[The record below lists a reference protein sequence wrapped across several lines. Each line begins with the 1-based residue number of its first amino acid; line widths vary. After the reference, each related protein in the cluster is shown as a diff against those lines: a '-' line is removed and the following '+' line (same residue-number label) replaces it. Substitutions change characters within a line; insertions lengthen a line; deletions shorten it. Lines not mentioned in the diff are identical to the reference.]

1 MSTIDTLARSLAK
14 TILEAQDKKPTSYD
28 TQAEVRRIEGDTV
41 WVHIPGGVDET
52 PVQLTTNA
60 KKGDIVQVRVSGG
73 RAWLYGNKTS
83 PPTDDTKANE
93 ADKKAVA
100 ADEHAIDAL
109 EATIKLDGRVK
120 QAEENVTVIEN
131 NIVVLDGRIDAADAS
146 ITTIEGNI
154 TTLDGR
160 VDTAE
165 GNINT
170 LTGRVDTAT
179 GKITT
184 IEGDITALDGR
195 VDSAETSIETVEGN
209 ITTLTNRVTTAE
221 GNITIVES
229 DITNLTDRVEDAED
243 DIDDTLKGLSLAQDI
258 IGTLAWIT
266 AHSTITDDTTPV
278 SGKAYY
284 IKNQDGTYTIVTD
297 TTGKNP
303 HNEGWYE
310 MDEAM
315 ANYVAAHLAMTDNG
329 LVVTKDNSKWKV
341 LVKDNGIDI
350 IDATSGINKVIAS
363 YGAGIEFDDER
374 EFHIGNQ
381 HAYIVFNPDNGGS
394 ITIGGANITLGGD
407 RSLDDVL
414 AGMNSTISNTLIYD
428 HTYVYGDYVDNKPT
442 TATFTAFLY
451 RGGVDVKNELDDED
465 NPKYPPSQFTWYLK
479 KEDENGVKEVPIVVN
494 PQSDPTNSGYQCTVN
509 LSDCGYGAE
518 VIGKFT
524 SLDDAE
530 ALTNDAD
537 TLTTID
543 DDPITV
549 RASGDSVRVRD
560 LTTSSTIF
568 PVDKLMVVG
577 SEDEHLVTIQT
588 LQDYLNANLDKQV
601 LFDTTA
607 NWNSQTTLVSR
618 SDTLY
623 IYTDHQRDSG
633 GHAIAGIKAGDG
645 LAYVVDLPFTDAIAT
660 EHIANSSIHI
670 TSSERSTWNDH
681 VSNSTI
687 HVTAADKEKWNSA
700 VKCYYAGTD
709 QLVFTVV

>member
-1 MSTIDTLARSLAK
+1 MSSSFNKIARDLAYTLRNANTS
-14 TILEAQDKKPTSYD
+14 KPAPYD
-28 TQAEVRRIEGDTV
+28 TQAEVRRIEGNTA
-41 WVHIPGGVDET
+41 WVHIPGGIDET
-52 PVQLTTNA
+52 PVQLTTSA

-93 ADKKAVA
+93 ADKKAGVA
-100 ADEHAIDAL
+100 DGHAIDAL

-120 QAEENVTVIEN
+120 QAEENVTIIEN
-131 NIVVLDGRIDAADAS
+131 NIVVLDDRVDQADAN
-146 ITTIEGNI
+146 ITTIEGNVSGLN
-154 TTLDGR
+154 TR
-160 VDTAE
+160 VATAE
-165 GNINT
+165 GN
-170 LTGRVDTAT
+170 
-179 GKITT
+179 ITT
-184 IEGDITALDGR
+184 IEGDISALDTR
-195 VDSAETSIETVEGN
+195 VDSAESDITTIEGN
-209 ITTLTNRVTTAE
+209 VSGLSTRVTTAE
-221 GNITIVES
+221 GNITTIEG
-229 DITNLTDRVEDAED
+229 DISGLTTRVSDAED
-243 DIDDTLKGLSLAQDI
+243 DIDDTLKGLALAQDI

-266 AHSTITDDTTPV
+266 AHSTVTSDTTPV

-284 IKNQDGTYTIVTD
+284 IKNQDGTFTLVTD

-381 HAYIVFNPDNGGS
+381 HAYIVFNPSNGGS
-394 ITIGGANITLGGD
+394 ITIGGANITLGDD

-414 AGMNSTISNTLIYD
+414 ASMNSTISNTLIYD
-428 HTYVYGDYVDNKPT
+428 HTYVYGDYINNKPT

-451 RGGVDVKNELDDED
+451 RGGVDVKYELDENDD
-465 NPKYPPSQFTWYLK
+465 PKYPPSHFTWYLK
-479 KEDENGVKEVPIVVN
+479 KEDENGIKEIPIIVN
-494 PQSDPTNSGYQCTVN
+494 PQSDPPNSGYQCTVN

-524 SLDDAE
+524 SLEDAE
-530 ALTNDAD
+530 ALTTDGDN
-537 TLTTID
+537 LTTVD
-543 DDPITV
+543 NDPISV

-577 SEDEHLVTIQT
+577 SEDEHLVTIET

-607 NWNSQTTLVSR
+607 NWDSQTTLVSEA
-618 SDTLY
+618 DTLY

-670 TSSERSTWNDH
+670 TSSERSTWNNH
-681 VSNSTI
+681 VSNNTI
-687 HVTAADKEKWNSA
+687 HVTASDKEKWNSA

>member
-1 MSTIDTLARSLAK
+1 MSNSFNKTARDLAR
-14 TILEAQDKKPTSYD
+14 ILQNTNANKPSPYD
-28 TQAEVRRIEGDTV
+28 TQAEVRRIDGNTA
-41 WVHIPGGVDET
+41 WVHIPGGIDET
-52 PVQLTTNA
+52 PVQLTTSA

-93 ADKKAVA
+93 ADKKAGV

-120 QAEENVTVIEN
+120 QAEENVTIIEN
-131 NIVVLDGRIDAADAS
+131 DIVVLDGRVDQADANITTIEDNVS
-146 ITTIEGNI
+146 GLTTRVSDAESDITTIEGNVSG
-154 TTLDGR
+154 L
-160 VDTAE
+160 
-165 GNINT
+165 NT
-170 LTGRVDTAT
+170 
-179 GKITT
+179 
-184 IEGDITALDGR
+184 
-195 VDSAETSIETVEGN
+195 
-209 ITTLTNRVTTAE
+209 RVTTAE
-221 GNITIVES
+221 GNITTIEGNISGLNTRVGTAEGNITTIEG
-229 DITNLTDRVEDAED
+229 DISGLTTRVSDAED
-243 DIDDTLKGLSLAQDI
+243 DIDDTLKGLALAQDV

-266 AHSTITDDTTPV
+266 AHSTVTSDTTPI

-284 IKNQDGTYTIVTD
+284 IKNQDGTFTLVTD

-315 ANYVAAHLAMTDNG
+315 ANYVAAHLAMTNDG

-381 HAYIVFNPDNGGS
+381 HAYIVFNPSNGGS
-394 ITIGGANITLGGD
+394 ITIGGANITLGDD

-414 AGMNSTISNTLIYD
+414 ASMNSTISNTLIYD
-428 HTYVYGDYVDNKPT
+428 HTYVYGDYINNKPT

-465 NPKYPPSQFTWYLK
+465 NPKYPPSHFTWYLK
-479 KEDENGVKEVPIVVN
+479 KEDENGIKEIPIIVD
-494 PQSDPTNSGYQCTVN
+494 PQSDPQNSGYQCTVN

-530 ALTNDAD
+530 ALTNDGD
-537 TLTTID
+537 NLTTVD

-670 TSSERSTWNDH
+670 TSSERSTWNNH

-687 HVTAADKEKWNSA
+687 HVTASDKEKWNSA

>member
-1 MSTIDTLARSLAK
+1 MSSSFNKIARDLAYTLRNANTS
-14 TILEAQDKKPTSYD
+14 KPAPYD
-28 TQAEVRRIEGDTV
+28 TQAEVRRIEGNTA
-41 WVHIPGGVDET
+41 WVHIPGGIDET
-52 PVQLTTNA
+52 PVQLTTSA

-93 ADKKAVA
+93 ADKKAGV

-109 EATIKLDGRVK
+109 EATIKLDGRIK
-120 QAEENVTVIEN
+120 QAEENVTIIEN
-131 NIVVLDGRIDAADAS
+131 DIVVLDGRVDQADAN
-146 ITTIEGNI
+146 ITTIEGNVSG
-154 TTLDGR
+154 L
-160 VDTAE
+160 
-165 GNINT
+165 NT
-170 LTGRVDTAT
+170 
-179 GKITT
+179 
-184 IEGDITALDGR
+184 
-195 VDSAETSIETVEGN
+195 
-209 ITTLTNRVTTAE
+209 RVTTAE
-221 GNITIVES
+221 GNITTIEGDISGLNTRVGTAEGNITTIESDISGLNTRVGTAES
-229 DITNLTDRVEDAED
+229 DITTIENNVSGLTTRVSDAED
-243 DIDDTLKGLSLAQDI
+243 DIDDTLKGLALAQDV

-266 AHSTITDDTTPV
+266 AHSTVTSDTTPV

-284 IKNQDGTYTIVTD
+284 IKNQDGTFTLVTD

-363 YGAGIEFDDER
+363 YGAGIEFDEER

-381 HAYIVFNPDNGGS
+381 HAYIIFNPDNGGS
-394 ITIGGANITLGGD
+394 ITIGGANITLGD
-407 RSLDDVL
+407 NRPLDDVL
-414 AGMNSTISNTLIYD
+414 ASMNSTISNTLIYD

-465 NPKYPPSQFTWYLK
+465 NPKYPSSQFTWYLK
-479 KEDENGVKEVPIVVN
+479 KEDDNGVKEVPIVVN
-494 PQSDPTNSGYQCTVN
+494 PQSDPPNSGYQCTVN

-524 SLDDAE
+524 SIDDAE
-530 ALTNDAD
+530 ALTADAD
-537 TLTTID
+537 NLTTVD
-543 DDPITV
+543 NDPITV

-568 PVDKLMVVG
+568 PTDKLMVVG

-618 SDTLY
+618 ADTLY
-623 IYTDHQRDSG
+623 IYTDHQRDSFG
-633 GHAIAGIKAGDG
+633 NAVAGIKAGDG

-660 EHIANSSIHI
+660 EHISNNTIHI
-670 TSSERSTWNDH
+670 TSSERSTWNNH

-687 HVTAADKEKWNSA
+687 HVTASDKEKWNSA